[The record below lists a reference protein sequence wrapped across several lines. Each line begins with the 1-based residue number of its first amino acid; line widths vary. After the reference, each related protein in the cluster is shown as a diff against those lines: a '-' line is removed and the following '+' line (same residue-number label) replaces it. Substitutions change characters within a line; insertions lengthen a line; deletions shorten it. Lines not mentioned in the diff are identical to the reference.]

1 MVLIT
6 SIVYLTRDFQRLPE
20 HSRRWLMSVMTR
32 MVRLLRMLLTSAL
45 VISCSNTTTELDYTI
60 NQTGMVACRYASETM
75 MTSITGYEDL
85 VYGDGTVQSRTQVRN
100 GIADC
105 YEKIEGK

>member
-1 MVLIT
+1 
-6 SIVYLTRDFQRLPE
+6 
-20 HSRRWLMSVMTR
+20 
-32 MVRLLRMLLTSAL
+32 MLLTSAL
-45 VISCSNTTTELDYTI
+45 VISCSNATTERDYTI

-75 MTSITGYEDL
+75 MPPITGYEDL
-85 VYGDGTVQSRTQVRN
+85 VYGDGTVQSRSQVRN

>member
-1 MVLIT
+1 LGLSTLQKVGNG
-6 SIVYLTRDFQRLPE
+6 RLWG
-20 HSRRWLMSVMTR
+20 RVAD
-32 MVRLLRMLLTSAL
+32 RLVPILLMLLTSAL
-45 VISCSNTTTELDYTI
+45 VISCSNATTERDYTI

-75 MTSITGYEDL
+75 MPPITGYEDL
-85 VYGDGTVQSRTQVRN
+85 VYGDGTVQSRSQVRN